1 MEMQGEQIA
10 QYRPVCVGHVCA
22 YIVYVYV
29 YTYTCTHARTHSIYV
44 GVFVHLIC
52 WVNGPVCIWSLD
64 LVLF

>member
-10 QYRPVCVGHVCA
+10 QYGPVCVGHVCA
-22 YIVYVYV
+22 YIVYVY
-29 YTYTCTHARTHSIYV
+29 ARTHSIYV